1 MMKSLLEVINKA
13 LIQQSFSKNILTLTT
28 KSRQV
33 AEIKVDSTKCWM
45 NILHPLHQTIR
56 RQTLIIN
63 KKIRIFK
70 MKDLSKAAQAIQLIM
85 KMNNSQARATT
96 KSRLNGW
103 VEIIINQM
111 ILTIPRSMTSRRTN
125 LNRSKKEKLKT
136 RKI

>member
-1 MMKSLLEVINKA
+1 
-13 LIQQSFSKNILTLTT
+13 
-28 KSRQV
+28 
-33 AEIKVDSTKCWM
+33 
-45 NILHPLHQTIR
+45 
-56 RQTLIIN
+56 
-63 KKIRIFK
+63 